1 MSKRANGE
9 GSIAFYSSRNC
20 YRGQLTIGTD
30 ENGKVKRKSFYGK
43 TKKEVKEKMDN
54 YKLLNPIGAAAIN
67 EYTIATWF
75 KYWLW
80 NIKKRDIKPTTFARY
95 ESVYRTHIEGSEIA
109 NIPLYKLKL
118 NNLQSYYN
126 KLLDNGTTI
135 ETVKQ
140 INTKLK
146 TCLDSAEK
154 NNYVEKNYCKLVEL
168 PTNAKEQKIEIFS
181 MDQEK
186 QFIETIKGHKLELLF
201 LTALYTGL
209 RIGEI
214 SGLKWSDIDFDK
226 HRLTVNRTVTRVA
239 LFDKDGKRHYE
250 MIEQTPKTS
259 NGFRTVP
266 ISPIIFDRLLEHKKQ
281 QDTIKREIPSFNE
294 YDLIFCDKKGYYIN
308 PNSIMGTLDRMQRDM
323 DIPKENRISFHG
335 LRKTFATRLFER
347 NISPKTVQSLLG
359 HSDISITLNIYTQVM
374 DNIKVEAINE
384 LENLFSTLTPTF

>member
-9 GSIAFYSSRNC
+9 GSITFYSSRNC
-20 YRGQLTIGTD
+20 YRGQLTIGID
-30 ENGKVKRKSFYGK
+30 EKGKAKRKSFYGK

-67 EYTIATWF
+67 EYTVATWF
-75 KYWLW
+75 NYWMW

-118 NNLQSYYN
+118 NNLQAYYN

>member
-9 GSIAFYSSRNC
+9 GSITFYSSRNC
-20 YRGQLTIGTD
+20 YRGQLTIGID
-30 ENGKVKRKSFYGK
+30 EKGKAKRKSFYGK

-67 EYTIATWF
+67 EYTVATWF
-75 KYWLW
+75 NYWIW

-118 NNLQSYYN
+118 NNIQAYYN
-126 KLLDNGTTI
+126 KLLDSGTPIATI
-135 ETVKQ
+135 KQ
-140 INTKLK
+140 INSKLK

-154 NNYVEKNYCKLVEL
+154 NNYIEKNYCKLVEI
-168 PTNAKEQKIEIFS
+168 PTDTKEQKIEVFS
-181 MDQEK
+181 VDQQK
-186 QFIETIKGHKLELLF
+186 QFAETVKGHKLELLF
-201 LTALYTGL
+201 LTALCTGL

-250 MIEQTPKTS
+250 TIEQTPKTS

-266 ISPIIFDRLLEHKKQ
+266 ISPIIFDRLLKHKKQ
-281 QDTIKREIPSFNE
+281 QDTIKREIPNFNE

-308 PNSIMGTLDRMQRDM
+308 PNSITGAFHRIQNKMN
-323 DIPKENRISFHG
+323 IPKDEHIKFHG
-335 LRKTFATRLFER
+335 LRKTFATRLFEKGVP
-347 NISPKTVQSLLG
+347 PKTVQTLLG
-359 HSDISITLNIYTQVM
+359 HSDIEITLNIYTQVM
-374 DNIKVEAINE
+374 ENKKVEAINE
-384 LENLFSTLTPTF
+384 LESIF

>member
-9 GSIAFYSSRNC
+9 GSITFYSSRNC
-20 YRGQLTIGTD
+20 YRGQLTIGID
-30 ENGKVKRKSFYGK
+30 EKGKAKRKSFYEK

-67 EYTIATWF
+67 EYTVATWF
-75 KYWLW
+75 NYWIW

-118 NNLQSYYN
+118 NNIQAYYN
-126 KLLDNGTTI
+126 KLLDSGTPIATI
-135 ETVKQ
+135 KQ
-140 INTKLK
+140 INSKLK

-154 NNYVEKNYCKLVEL
+154 NNYIEKNYCKLVEI
-168 PTNAKEQKIEIFS
+168 PTDTKDKKIEVFS
-181 MDQEK
+181 MDQQK
-186 QFIETIKGHKLELLF
+186 QFAEAVKGHKLELLF
-201 LTALYTGL
+201 LTALCTGL

-250 MIEQTPKTS
+250 TIEQTPKTS

-281 QDTIKREIPSFNE
+281 QDTIKREIPNFNE

-308 PNSIMGTLDRMQRDM
+308 PNSITGAFHRIQNKMN
-323 DIPKENRISFHG
+323 IPKDEHIKFHG
-335 LRKTFATRLFER
+335 LRKTFATRLFEKGVP
-347 NISPKTVQSLLG
+347 PKTVQTLLG
-359 HSDISITLNIYTQVM
+359 HSDIEITLNIYTQVM
-374 DNIKVEAINE
+374 DNKKVEAINE
-384 LENLFSTLTPTF
+384 LENIF

>member
-9 GSIAFYSSRNC
+9 GSITFYSSRNC
-20 YRGQLTIGTD
+20 YRGQLTIGID
-30 ENGKVKRKSFYGK
+30 EKGKAKRKSFYGK

-67 EYTIATWF
+67 EYTVATWF
-75 KYWLW
+75 NYWIW

-118 NNLQSYYN
+118 NNIQVYYN
-126 KLLDNGTTI
+126 KLLDNGTPIATI
-135 ETVKQ
+135 KQ
-140 INTKLK
+140 INSKLK

-154 NNYVEKNYCKLVEL
+154 NNYIEKNYCKLVEI
-168 PTNAKEQKIEIFS
+168 PTDTKDKKIEVFS
-181 MDQEK
+181 VDQQK
-186 QFIETIKGHKLELLF
+186 QFAETVKGHKLELLF
-201 LTALYTGL
+201 LTALCTGL

-214 SGLKWSDIDFDK
+214 SGLKWSDIDFDN
-226 HRLTVNRTVTRVA
+226 HTLTVNRTVERVA

-250 MIEQTPKTS
+250 TIEQTPKTS

-281 QDTIKREIPSFNE
+281 QDTIKREIPNFNE

-308 PNSIMGTLDRMQRDM
+308 PNSITGAFHRIQNKMN
-323 DIPKENRISFHG
+323 IPKDEHIKFHG
-335 LRKTFATRLFER
+335 LRKTFATRLFEKGVP
-347 NISPKTVQSLLG
+347 PKTVQTLLG
-359 HSDISITLNIYTQVM
+359 HSDIEITLNIYTQVM
-374 DNIKVEAINE
+374 ENKKVEAINE
-384 LENLFSTLTPTF
+384 LESIF

>member
-67 EYTIATWF
+67 EYTVATWF

-118 NNLQSYYN
+118 NNLQAYYN

-154 NNYVEKNYCKLVEL
+154 NNYIEKNYCKLVEL
-168 PTNAKEQKIEIFS
+168 PTNTKEQKIEIFS
-181 MDQEK
+181 LDQEK

-226 HRLTVNRTVTRVA
+226 HRLTVNRTVSRVA

-266 ISPIIFDRLLEHKKQ
+266 IYPIIFDRLLEHKKQ
-281 QDTIKREIPSFNE
+281 QDAIKSEIPSFNE

-323 DIPKENRISFHG
+323 NISKENRISFHG

>member
-20 YRGQLTIGTD
+20 YRGQLTIGID
-30 ENGKVKRKSFYGK
+30 EKGKAKRKSFYGK

-67 EYTIATWF
+67 EYTVATWF

-118 NNLQSYYN
+118 NNIQAYYN
-126 KLLDNGTTI
+126 KLLDNGTPIATI
-135 ETVKQ
+135 KQ
-140 INTKLK
+140 INSKLK

-154 NNYVEKNYCKLVEL
+154 NNYIEKNYCKLVEI
-168 PTNAKEQKIEIFS
+168 PTDTKDKKIEVFS
-181 MDQEK
+181 MDQQK
-186 QFIETIKGHKLELLF
+186 QFAEAVKGHKLELLF
-201 LTALYTGL
+201 LTALCTGL

-214 SGLKWSDIDFDK
+214 SGLKWSDIDFDN
-226 HRLTVNRTVTRVA
+226 HTLTVNRTVERVA

-250 MIEQTPKTS
+250 TIEQTPKTS

-266 ISPIIFDRLLEHKKQ
+266 IVSYIFNSLLEHKVQ
-281 QDTIKREIPSFNE
+281 QDAIKREIPNFNE
-294 YDLIFCDKKGYYIN
+294 YDLVFCDKKGYYLN
-308 PNSIMGTLDRMQRDM
+308 PNSIGGAFHRIQNKMN
-323 DIPKENRISFHG
+323 IPKDEHIKFHG
-335 LRKTFATRLFER
+335 LRKTFATRLFEKGVP
-347 NISPKTVQSLLG
+347 PKTVQTLLG
-359 HSDISITLNIYTQVM
+359 HSDIEITLNIYTQVM
-374 DNIKVEAINE
+374 ENKKVEAINE
-384 LENLFSTLTPTF
+384 LESIF

>member
-9 GSIAFYSSRNC
+9 GSITFYSSRNC
-20 YRGQLTIGTD
+20 YRGQLTIGID
-30 ENGKVKRKSFYGK
+30 EKGKAKRKSFYGK

-67 EYTIATWF
+67 EYTVATWF
-75 KYWLW
+75 NYWMW

-118 NNLQSYYN
+118 NNIQAYYN
-126 KLLDNGTTI
+126 KLLDNGTPIATI
-135 ETVKQ
+135 KQ
-140 INTKLK
+140 INSKLK

-154 NNYVEKNYCKLVEL
+154 NNYIEKNYCKLVEI
-168 PTNAKEQKIEIFS
+168 PTDTKDKKIEVFS
-181 MDQEK
+181 MDQQK
-186 QFIETIKGHKLELLF
+186 QFAEAVKGHKLELLF

-250 MIEQTPKTS
+250 TIEQTPKTS

-281 QDTIKREIPSFNE
+281 QDTIKREIPNFNE

-308 PNSIMGTLDRMQRDM
+308 PNSITGAFHRIQNKMN
-323 DIPKENRISFHG
+323 IPKDEHIKFHG
-335 LRKTFATRLFER
+335 LRKTFATRLFEKGVP
-347 NISPKTVQSLLG
+347 PKTVQTLLG
-359 HSDISITLNIYTQVM
+359 HSDIEITLNIYTQVM
-374 DNIKVEAINE
+374 ENKKVEAINE
-384 LENLFSTLTPTF
+384 LESIF